1 MEVGGV
7 FFSTNAKTVMKTGE
21 ALANYEKYE
30 EKVESEEQA
39 SSTAVKQDTY
49 TKSEEQVQSDSG
61 IYSRETIQ
69 KTVEQMEEQ
78 RAAAMQSMIQEML
91 GEQAKAAGLKYFGP
105 DKTLSLSD
113 ITQEDIDEAQ
123 KSIEDGGYWSVDS
136 VATRIM
142 DMAKLLAGND
152 ASKLSTLK
160 DSIIKGFGGAAELL
174 GKKGLDDM
182 PDITRQTYDEVMKR
196 FDEWE
201 AELTGGTNAE

>member
-21 ALANYEKYE
+21 ALANFEKYE
-30 EKVESEEQA
+30 EKVEAEENA
-39 SSTAVKQDTY
+39 SSTAVKQDTF
-49 TKSEEQVQSDSG
+49 TKSEEQVSSDSG
-61 IYSRETIQ
+61 IYSKETIQ

-78 RAAAMQSMIQEML
+78 RAAAMQSMIRDML

-113 ITQEDIDEAQ
+113 ITQEDIDEAK

-152 ASKLSTLK
+152 PSKLSMLK
-160 DSIIKGFGGAAELL
+160 DSVIKGFGGAAELL
-174 GKKGLDDM
+174 GKSGLDDM

-196 FDEWE
+196 FDDWE
-201 AELTGGTNAE
+201 TELGGTQTE

>member
-7 FFSTNAKTVMKTGE
+7 FYGTSASTVMKTGQ
-21 ALANYEKYE
+21 AIANYKKYE
-30 EKVESEEQA
+30 ESVEEGDV

-49 TKSEEQVQSDSG
+49 TKSDETVSEETG
-61 IYSRETIQ
+61 IYSKDTIQ

-78 RAAAMQSMIQEML
+78 RAAAMQSMIRDML

-113 ITQEDIDEAQ
+113 ITQEDIDSA
-123 KSIEDGGYWSVDS
+123 KASIEKGGYWSVDS

-152 ASKLSTLK
+152 PSKLATLK
-160 DSIIKGFGGAAELL
+160 DSIIKGFGGAAKML
-174 GKKGLDDM
+174 GKGSLDEM

-196 FDEWE
+196 FDDWE
-201 AELTGGTNAE
+201 NELSGGE

>member
-21 ALANYEKYE
+21 ALANFEKYE
-30 EKVESEEQA
+30 EKVEAEESS

-49 TKSEEQVQSDSG
+49 TKSEEQVSSDSG
-61 IYSRETIQ
+61 IYSKETIQ

-78 RAAAMQSMIQEML
+78 RAAAMQSMIRDML

-113 ITQEDIDEAQ
+113 ITQEDIDEAK

-152 ASKLSTLK
+152 PSKLSMLK
-160 DSIIKGFGGAAELL
+160 DSVIKGFGGAAELL
-174 GKKGLDDM
+174 GKSGLDDM

-196 FDEWE
+196 FDDWE
-201 AELTGGTNAE
+201 TELGGTQTE

>member
-7 FFSTNAKTVMKTGE
+7 FYSTSASTVMKTGE
-21 ALANYEKYE
+21 AMANYKKYE
-30 EKVESEEQA
+30 ESVEDKDS

-49 TKSEEQVQSDSG
+49 TKSEEQVSEDTG
-61 IYSRETIQ
+61 IYSKETIQ

-78 RAAAMQSMIQEML
+78 RAAAMQSMIQDML

-105 DKTLSLSD
+105 NKTLSLSD
-113 ITQEDIDEAQ
+113 ITQEDIDSA
-123 KSIEDGGYWSVDS
+123 KASIEDGGYWSVDS

-152 ASKLSTLK
+152 PSKLATLK
-160 DSIIKGFGGAAELL
+160 DSVIKGFGGAAKAL
-174 GKKGLDDM
+174 GMDSLDDM

-196 FDEWE
+196 FDDWE
-201 AELTGGTNAE
+201 TELSGGQ

>member
-7 FFSTNAKTVMKTGE
+7 FFSTNAATVMKTGE

-30 EKVESEEQA
+30 EKAESEEKA

-49 TKSEEQVQSDSG
+49 TKSDEQVQSDSG

-152 ASKLSTLK
+152 PSKLATLK

-174 GKKGLDDM
+174 GKSGLDDM
-182 PDITRQTYDEVMKR
+182 PDITKQTYDEVMKR
-196 FDEWE
+196 FSDWE
-201 AELTGGTNAE
+201 NELGVGSE

>member
-21 ALANYEKYE
+21 ALANFEKYE

-49 TKSEEQVQSDSG
+49 TKSEEQVSSDSG
-61 IYSRETIQ
+61 IYSKETIQ

-78 RAAAMQSMIQEML
+78 RAQAMQSMIQEML

-113 ITQEDIDEAQ
+113 ITQEDIEEAQ

-152 ASKLSTLK
+152 PSKLSMLK
-160 DSIIKGFGGAAELL
+160 DSVIKGFGSAAELL
-174 GKKGLDDM
+174 GKSGLDDM

-196 FDEWE
+196 FDDWE
-201 AELTGGTNAE
+201 AELNGGE

>member
-7 FFSTNAKTVMKTGE
+7 FCSTSASTVMKTGE
-21 ALANYEKYE
+21 AMANYKKYE
-30 EKVESEEQA
+30 ESVEDKDS

-49 TKSEEQVQSDSG
+49 TKSEEQVSEDTG
-61 IYSRETIQ
+61 IYSKETIQ

-78 RAAAMQSMIQEML
+78 RAAAMQSMIQDML

-105 DKTLSLSD
+105 NKTLSLSD
-113 ITQEDIDEAQ
+113 ITQEDIDSA
-123 KSIEDGGYWSVDS
+123 KASIEDGGYWSVDS

-152 ASKLSTLK
+152 PSKLSMLK
-160 DSIIKGFGGAAELL
+160 DSVIKGFGGAAELL
-174 GKKGLDDM
+174 GKSGLDDM

-196 FDEWE
+196 FDDWE
-201 AELTGGTNAE
+201 AELGGSKTE

>member
-21 ALANYEKYE
+21 ALANFEKYE
-30 EKVESEEQA
+30 EKTESEDKA

-61 IYSRETIQ
+61 IYSKETIQ

-78 RAAAMQSMIQEML
+78 RAQAMQSMIQEML

-113 ITQEDIDEAQ
+113 ITQEDIEEAQ

-152 ASKLSTLK
+152 PSKLSMLK
-160 DSIIKGFGGAAELL
+160 DSVIKGFGSAAELL
-174 GKKGLDDM
+174 GKSGLDDM
-182 PDITRQTYDEVMKR
+182 PDITRRTYDEVMSR
-196 FDEWE
+196 FDQWE
-201 AELTGGTNAE
+201 AEFNGGE

>member
-7 FFSTNAKTVMKTGE
+7 FYSTSASTVMKTGQ
-21 ALANYEKYE
+21 AIANYKKYE
-30 EKVESEEQA
+30 ESVEEGDV

-49 TKSEEQVQSDSG
+49 TKSDETVSEETG
-61 IYSRETIQ
+61 IYSKDTIQ

-78 RAAAMQSMIQEML
+78 RAAAMQSMIRDML

-113 ITQEDIDEAQ
+113 ITQEDIDSA
-123 KSIEDGGYWSVDS
+123 KASIEKGGYWSVDS

-152 ASKLSTLK
+152 PSKLATLK
-160 DSIIKGFGGAAELL
+160 DSIIKGFGGAAKML
-174 GKKGLDDM
+174 GKGSLDEM

-196 FDEWE
+196 FDDWE
-201 AELTGGTNAE
+201 NELSGGE

>member
-7 FFSTNAKTVMKTGE
+7 FYGTSASTVMKT
-21 ALANYEKYE
+21 AQAIANSKKYE
-30 EKVESEEQA
+30 ESVEEGDV

-49 TKSEEQVQSDSG
+49 TKSDETVSEETG
-61 IYSRETIQ
+61 IYSKDTIQ

-78 RAAAMQSMIQEML
+78 RAAAMQSMIRDML

-113 ITQEDIDEAQ
+113 ITQEDIDSA
-123 KSIEDGGYWSVDS
+123 KASIEKGGYWSVDS

-152 ASKLSTLK
+152 PSKLATLK
-160 DSIIKGFGGAAELL
+160 DSIIKGFGGAAKML
-174 GKKGLDDM
+174 GKGSLDEM

-196 FDEWE
+196 FDDWE
-201 AELTGGTNAE
+201 NELSGGE

>member
-7 FFSTNAKTVMKTGE
+7 FFSTNAATVMKTGE

-30 EKVESEEQA
+30 KEVEAEESS

-49 TKSEEQVQSDSG
+49 TKSEEQVSSDTG

-78 RAAAMQSMIQEML
+78 RAAAMQSMIRDML

-113 ITQEDIDEAQ
+113 ITQEDIDEAK

-152 ASKLSTLK
+152 PSKLSTLK
-160 DSIIKGFGGAAELL
+160 DAVIKGFGGAAEML

-196 FDEWE
+196 FDDWE
-201 AELTGGTNAE
+201 AELGGTQTE